1 MGSIVADETAERL
14 PPRHLLLDDDLMLTQ
29 MDKAQAFRSLHQR
42 EGAFV
47 IPNPWDAG
55 SARLLQHLGFEAL
68 ATTSAGFAFTLG
80 RADYQVNR
88 DEMLA
93 HIRVLAEASSLPVSA
108 DLENGFGDA
117 PEVAAETISLAAAAG
132 AVGGSIEDAT
142 GSEDSPIYEFE
153 HAVDR
158 VRAAAEAAHG
168 LEIPFTL
175 TARCENYLVGRA
187 EIGDTIRRLQAY
199 QQAGADVLYAPGLT
213 SKEDIAAV
221 VSSLDRPVNVLA
233 GLKGMEL
240 SVADLAAL
248 GVKRISVGGALARA
262 ALGALLRA
270 AKEMREQGTFT
281 YTREAATYQEICAI
295 FNEFDA

>member
-1 MGSIVADETAERL
+1 
-14 PPRHLLLDDDLMLTQ
+14 
-29 MDKAQAFRSLHQR
+29 
-42 EGAFV
+42 V

-55 SARLLQHLGFEAL
+55 SARILEHLGFEAL

-80 RADYQVNR
+80 RADYEVNR
-88 DEMLA
+88 DEMLG
-93 HIRVLAEASSLPVSA
+93 HIRALAQASSLPVSA

-117 PEVAAETISLAAAAG
+117 PDVAAETIRMAAEAG

-142 GSEDSPIYEFE
+142 GRADSPIYEFE

-158 VRAAAEAAHG
+158 VRAAAEAAHRMA
-168 LEIPFTL
+168 FTL
-175 TARCENYLVGRA
+175 TARCENYLVGRT
-187 EIGDTIRRLQAY
+187 EIGDVIRRLQAY

-213 SKEDIAAV
+213 TREDIAAV
-221 VSSLDRPVNVLA
+221 VRSLDRPVNVLA

-240 SVADLAAL
+240 NVADLAAL

-262 ALGALLRA
+262 ALGAVLRA

-281 YTREAATYQEICAI
+281 YTHEAASYADICAM
-295 FNEFDA
+295 FKEFSA